1 MFQRIRIWDCLSQI
15 MHNRNE
21 QPERKKM
28 SQTDNEYSNL
38 TQKTAWT
45 DVTRSQLVVLN
56 LIGWGGTSFKD
67 QSQGEGK
74 HLIPNYAWY
83 SNDIL
88 VFGCGFRTRMM

>member
-28 SQTDNEYSNL
+28 SQTDKEYSNL
-38 TQKTAWT
+38 TQKTAWR
-45 DVTRSQLVVLN
+45 DQVAIGVVLN

-67 QSQGEGK
+67 QSQGKGK
-74 HLIPNYAWY
+74 HN
-83 SNDIL
+83 
-88 VFGCGFRTRMM
+88 

>member
-38 TQKTAWT
+38 TQKTAWR
-45 DVTRSQLVVLN
+45 DQVAIGVVLN

-67 QSQGEGK
+67 QSQGKGK
-74 HLIPNYAWY
+74 HN
-83 SNDIL
+83 
-88 VFGCGFRTRMM
+88 

>member
-28 SQTDNEYSNL
+28 SQTDNEYSYL

-45 DVTRSQLVVLN
+45 DVTRSQLV
-56 LIGWGGTSFKD
+56 
-67 QSQGEGK
+67 
-74 HLIPNYAWY
+74 
-83 SNDIL
+83 
-88 VFGCGFRTRMM
+88 

>member
-74 HLIPNYAWY
+74 HN
-83 SNDIL
+83 
-88 VFGCGFRTRMM
+88 